1 MNKKKQIQNLINW
14 IDKSGIQDKNGGVYS
29 WWDLKKNKYAFF
41 YSEITGYYITLN
53 LYLYKIYKTKNFL
66 LNAEK
71 AADWIERNALL
82 ESGAILTRKYL
93 DEENDN
99 FSFEGKN
106 IFSFDS
112 GMVLIGFCYL
122 YKNTKNIKYLKI
134 AVKIGNYIVDNFVQD
149 KTINPI
155 LNLNEN
161 KY

>member
-1 MNKKKQIQNLINW
+1 MNKKKQVENLINW

-106 IFSFDS
+106 IFFW
-112 GMVLIGFCYL
+112 
-122 YKNTKNIKYLKI
+122 TKLRVIPERGLALPSCTCTCIYTCI
-134 AVKIGNYIVDNFVQD
+134 S
-149 KTINPI
+149 
-155 LNLNEN
+155 
-161 KY
+161 